1 MQITRLFLSQDVEP
15 ASPAAL
21 AGLQPY
27 TDYIVG
33 SDQILQEV
41 GHVFLQAVIAF
52 LPARCR
58 GWSLYKSNCVYV
70 TFMGVVL
77 GEVDVYDRC
86 FPVEVNI
93 LFFTMTVKKKKV
105 PLRIK
110 TT

>member
-1 MQITRLFLSQDVEP
+1 MQITQLFLSQDVEP

-41 GHVFLQAVIAF
+41 GHIFLQAVIAF

-58 GWSLYKSNCVYV
+58 VWSFYKSNCVYV
-70 TFMGVVL
+70 RFMGIVL
-77 GEVDVYDRC
+77 GDLGRLM
-86 FPVEVNI
+86 F
-93 LFFTMTVKKKKV
+93 MTDAFW
-105 PLRIK
+105 LG
-110 TT
+110 